1 MADKKFTDEEIIKGL
16 ELCSKSLSIKTCQK
30 CPFYLQTNC
39 VSALKLNAIDLINRQ
54 KSENLE
60 LKLKVN
66 ELLVYKQEVTKNN
79 MKNYETY
86 KSQKAEI
93 EKLKSN
99 YSKLCEY
106 AEKKEFELAE
116 INADISWF
124 REAKFSKLAPA
135 IKEIKAEA
143 CKEFAEK
150 LKEIVRQNDYL
161 LANKLNSIDRGMF
174 TIGFEQAIDEILKEM
189 VGEDE

>member
-1 MADKKFTDEEIIKGL
+1 MTDKKYTDDEIEKTLSLCGRTTTTVYCDQCPLCGEYECNREIKVL
-16 ELCSKSLSIKTCQK
+16 
-30 CPFYLQTNC
+30 
-39 VSALKLNAIDLINRQ
+39 ALDLINRQ
-54 KSENLE
+54 K
-60 LKLKVN
+60 
-66 ELLVYKQEVTKNN
+66 T
-79 MKNYETY
+79 
-86 KSQKAEI
+86 EI

-124 REAKFSKLAPA
+124 REAKISRLAPA

-189 VGEDE
+189 VGEKDD